1 MDKIILSEE
10 QLIALE
16 KFIQKR
22 GIKEPDVI
30 AEILDHFACKVEEL
44 MTEYPHNNFETAV
57 RRAHQSFGTTG
68 FRTLAKAYEDGLSNE
83 IWHVY
88 KHAALDTIL
97 SPKILL
103 ILSIGFVANPF
114 YKILAQLFTYN
125 NWLTPKDCLL
135 LILISILLLWR
146 ITMYIVLNNS
156 FGNLFS
162 FTKKNRPQNLWQLK
176 VGRVF
181 SLSSISI
188 LIGQFMIPNTFNIN
202 GMAIVCSVL
211 ITMELFCFS
220 AHEETIRC
228 IVALYGAKHLTS

>member
-1 MDKIILSEE
+1 MGKIILNQE
-10 QLIALE
+10 QLTTLKIY
-16 KFIQKR
+16 IQKR

-44 MTEYPHNNFETAV
+44 MTEYPHINFETAV

-88 KHAALDTIL
+88 KRASIDTIL

-103 ILSIGFVANPF
+103 ILSIGCAAHPF
-114 YKILAQLFTYN
+114 YKMLAHQFAYN

-135 LILISILLLWR
+135 LILLGILLLWR
-146 ITMYIVLNNS
+146 IAMYLILNNS

-162 FTKKNRPQNLWQLK
+162 FTKKNREQNLWQLK

-181 SLSSISI
+181 SWSSISV

-202 GMAIVCSVL
+202 GMAMFCS
-211 ITMELFCFS
+211 I
-220 AHEETIRC
+220 
-228 IVALYGAKHLTS
+228 